1 MTSDPIHDPSRA
13 LDDQVA
19 GCAAAHQRLLA
30 DLDVLVESS
39 LLDPAAPSLL
49 PDWTVGH
56 VLTHL
61 ARNADA
67 MANMMNGAAAGEERL
82 MYPSAE
88 AREADINA
96 GATRTAQELVDDL
109 RKSVWALEGSW
120 ARLSGDAWKGF
131 GLARGGRI
139 AVAELPFRRWREVEI
154 HQADLGLNFSA
165 EDWSAAYVAADL
177 PGRREDWTSE
187 GNVLPDE
194 VAGAA
199 PWQQLAWLFGRS
211 SGLMTP
217 APKWV

>member
-1 MTSDPIHDPSRA
+1 MTSEPIHDPSRA

-30 DLDVLVESS
+30 SLDSTAASGS
-39 LLDPAAPSLL
+39 LNPTAASLL

-67 MANMMNGAAAGEERL
+67 VANMMNGAAAGEERL

-88 AREADINA
+88 ARNNDINI
-96 GATRTAQELVDDL
+96 GATRSAQHLVDDL
-109 RKSVWALEGSW
+109 RKACWAVESSW
-120 ARLSGDAWKGF
+120 ARLSGDAWNGF
-131 GLARGGRI
+131 GVARTGRI
-139 AVAELPFRRWREVEI
+139 AVAELPFMRWREVEI
-154 HQADLGLNFSA
+154 HQADLGLKFVA
-165 EDWSAAYVAADL
+165 KDWSPEYIATDL
-177 PGRREDWTSE
+177 PRRLAIWTSE

-194 VAGAA
+194 VATAA
-199 PWQQLAWLFGRS
+199 SWQQLAWLFGRPS
-211 SGLMTP
+211 ELTTP